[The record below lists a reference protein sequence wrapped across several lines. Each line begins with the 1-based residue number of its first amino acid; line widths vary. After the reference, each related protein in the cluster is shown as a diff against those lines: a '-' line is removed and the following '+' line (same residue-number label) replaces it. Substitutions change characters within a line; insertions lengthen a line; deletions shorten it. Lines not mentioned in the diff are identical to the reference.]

1 MTVTK
6 KIFAVSLACA
16 LLAANVYAQDD
27 WGSDDSAAEETS
39 EPTFWDRFKIS
50 GDANLAGRAYVGK
63 YVENKAVE
71 GADTPVYAIPKLK
84 LGFDYEGNAT
94 KFSSKLRFD
103 EQTLRYDNEMILD
116 EFSADLFVGN
126 WVLSAGKMKVVWGK
140 GDKLHVLDNF
150 NSNNY
155 YDFLVPDYLDRRNA
169 EYMFRAQYNSPRG
182 FRFEAI
188 YTPIMHGETYA
199 QKGPW
204 VPAKVNTLTQKVTAI
219 KSSQTLY
226 AAGSCPKAGVDPVTY
241 FPYGYNKDGTIN
253 YADVSLNA
261 QSLAALN
268 AASSFSA
275 DDLYPNTNSLRYGQF
290 GGYFNFTLGLFDF
303 GISYYNGR
311 YKSVSANGQAYAD
324 SQANIAASLTAYS
337 GYMKAAQEYAA
348 AGQAAAAQAAQAAA
362 MAALD
367 AAPKCYGDITLK
379 YDELQSFGLDM
390 QTALGP
396 FTIRAEGVY
405 NMTKDFFGSDPW
417 THNNSIGYLFGFDV
431 GLPIHNVTLNVQGT
445 GNYILSGT
453 SNVKAFINGYGFKE
467 LPETYTN
474 DVDYDPAGYHTNH
487 KIVVQL
493 QDTFYYEKITATVKA
508 IYGIEHYDLIVMP
521 EVSFKVRDG
530 WKASASGM
538 IIHCFDKNEYSEFY
552 GWLDNSF
559 VQLAVNYTF

>member
-6 KIFAVSLACA
+6 KLFALSLACA

-27 WGSDDSAAEETS
+27 WGSEDSSAEETA

-50 GDANLAGRAYVGK
+50 GDANVGGRGYIGK
-63 YVENKAVE
+63 FFENSNIQ
-71 GADTPVYAIPKLK
+71 GLDTPVYPLAKLK

-155 YDFLVPDYLDRRNA
+155 YDFLMPDYLDRRNS
-169 EYMFRAQYNSPRG
+169 EYMFRAQYNSPLG
-182 FRFEAI
+182 FRIEGI

-204 VPAKVNTLTQKVTAI
+204 VPAKVNTLTQKVTGV
-219 KSSQTLY
+219 KMSQLM
-226 AAGSCPKAGVDPVTY
+226 AALGAPITRGTDGSITYGDVT
-241 FPYGYNKDGTIN
+241 
-253 YADVSLNA
+253 SLNTT
-261 QSLAALN
+261 SLLALQQAN
-268 AASSFSA
+268 SFKA
-275 DDLYPNTNSLRYGQF
+275 DDLYPNLYQLKYGQF
-290 GGYFNFTLGLFDF
+290 GAYFNFTLGLFDF
-303 GISYYNGR
+303 GVSYYNGR

-324 SQANIAASLTAYS
+324 SQAAATMYNQYDAQAKAYGEGTAAGKQARKFANIFEAASRY
-337 GYMKAAQEYAA
+337 
-348 AGQAAAAQAAQAAA
+348 
-362 MAALD
+362 
-367 AAPKCYGDITLK
+367 YGDISLD
-379 YDELQSFGLDM
+379 YDRVQSFGLDM

-405 NMTKDFFGSDPW
+405 NMTADWDGSDPW
-417 THNNSIGYLFGFDV
+417 VHNHSIGYLFGFDV
-431 GLPIHNVTLNVQGT
+431 GLFHNVTLNVQGT
-445 GNYILSGT
+445 GSYILNGT
-453 SNVKAFINGYGFKE
+453 ANVKAFGIKE
-467 LPETYTN
+467 IPGTYTN

-521 EVSFKVRDG
+521 ELSFKIRDG
-530 WKASASGM
+530 WKITGSGL
-538 IIHCFDKNEYSEFY
+538 IIHNLYKDEYSEFN

>member
-1 MTVTK
+1 MTVCK

-27 WGSDDSAAEETS
+27 WGSDESSVEETS

-50 GDANLAGRAYVGK
+50 GDATLAGRGYVGK
-63 YVENKAVE
+63 FVENKAVE
-71 GADTPVYAIPKLK
+71 GGDTPVYAIPRFK

-94 KFSSKLRFD
+94 KFSSKIRLD

-155 YDFLVPDYLDRRNA
+155 YDFLVPDYLDRRNS
-169 EYMFRAQYNSPRG
+169 EYMFRAQYNSPLG
-182 FRFEAI
+182 FRVEGI
-188 YTPIMHGETYA
+188 YTPVMHAESYA

-204 VPAKVNTLTQKVTAI
+204 VPAKVTNLTNTVKQAQAAKILA
-219 KSSQTLY
+219 
-226 AAGSCPKAGVDPVTY
+226 AAGATG
-241 FPYGYNKDGTIN
+241 
-253 YADVSLNA
+253 SLNQA
-261 QSLAALN
+261 SLAALM
-268 AASSFSA
+268 AASSMSA
-275 DDLYPNTNSLRYGQF
+275 DDLYPNTFQLRYGQF

-311 YKSVSANGQAYAD
+311 YKQVSAD
-324 SQANIAASLTAYS
+324 VSDVILTAKTTMQ
-337 GYMKAAQEYAA
+337 GM
-348 AGQAAAAQAAQAAA
+348 
-362 MAALD
+362 
-367 AAPKCYGDITLK
+367 PKLK
-379 YDELQSFGLDM
+379 YDELQAFGLDM

-405 NMTKDFFGSDPW
+405 NMTKDFSGNDPW

-431 GLPIHNVTLNVQGT
+431 SLPIHNVTLNVQGT
-445 GNYILSGT
+445 GNYILGGGT
-453 SNVKAFINGYGFKE
+453 SNFKAYGIKE
-467 LPETYTN
+467 IPGTYTY

-487 KIVVQL
+487 KVVVQL

-521 EVSFKVRDG
+521 ELSFKVRDG
-530 WKASASGM
+530 WKITGSGL
-538 IIHCFDKNEYSEFY
+538 IIHNFDKEAHSEFK

>member
-1 MTVTK
+1 MTVCK

-27 WGSDDSAAEETS
+27 WGSDESSVEETS

-50 GDANLAGRAYVGK
+50 GDATLAGRGYVGK
-63 YVENKAVE
+63 YVENKSVE
-71 GADTPVYAIPKLK
+71 GGDTPVYALPRFK

-94 KFSSKLRFD
+94 KFSSKIRLD

-155 YDFLVPDYLDRRNA
+155 YDFLVPDYLDRRNS
-169 EYMFRAQYNSPRG
+169 EYMFRAQYNSPLG
-182 FRFEAI
+182 FRVEGI
-188 YTPIMHGETYA
+188 YTPVMHAESYA

-204 VPAKVNTLTQKVTAI
+204 VPAKVTNLTNTVKQAQAAKILA
-219 KSSQTLY
+219 
-226 AAGSCPKAGVDPVTY
+226 AAGATG
-241 FPYGYNKDGTIN
+241 
-253 YADVSLNA
+253 SLNQA
-261 QSLAALN
+261 SLAALM
-268 AASSFSA
+268 AASSMSA
-275 DDLYPNTNSLRYGQF
+275 DDLYPNTFQLRYGQF

-311 YKSVSANGQAYAD
+311 YKQVSAD
-324 SQANIAASLTAYS
+324 VSDVILTAQTTKQ
-337 GYMKAAQEYAA
+337 GM
-348 AGQAAAAQAAQAAA
+348 
-362 MAALD
+362 
-367 AAPKCYGDITLK
+367 PKLK
-379 YDELQSFGLDM
+379 YDELQAFGLDM

-405 NMTKDFFGSDPW
+405 NMTKDFSGNDPW

-431 GLPIHNVTLNVQGT
+431 SLPIHNVTLNVQGT
-445 GNYILSGT
+445 GNVILKKDKLGNFKLPILGT
-453 SNVKAFINGYGFKE
+453 EIPDTKQY
-467 LPETYTN
+467 
-474 DVDYDPAGYHTNH
+474 DVDYDPTGCYTNH

-493 QDTFYYEKITATVKA
+493 QDTFYYEKVTATVKA
-508 IYGIEHYDLIVMP
+508 IYGIERADLLLMP

-530 WKASASGM
+530 WKIAASGLV
-538 IIHCFDKNEYSEFY
+538 IHNFGTKEHSEFY

>member
-6 KIFAVSLACA
+6 KLFALSLACA
-16 LLAANVYAQDD
+16 LLAANIYAQDD
-27 WGSDDSAAEETS
+27 WGEDSSIEETS
-39 EPTFWDRFKIS
+39 EPTFWDRFKVS

-63 YVENKAVE
+63 YVEHEGVE
-71 GADTPVYAIPKLK
+71 GLDTPVYPIPKFK

-116 EFSADLFVGN
+116 EFSADMFVGN

-155 YDFLVPDYLDRRNA
+155 NDFLIPDYLDRRNA
-169 EYMFRAQYNSPRG
+169 EYMFRAQYNSPLG
-182 FRFEAI
+182 FRFEGI
-188 YTPIMHGETYA
+188 YTPMMHGETYA
-199 QKGPW
+199 SKGPW
-204 VPAKVNTLTQKVTAI
+204 VPAKVNTLTSKVKAI
-219 KSSQTLY
+219 KSSQIMY
-226 AAGSCPKAGVDPVTY
+226 ALGATRTYGANGSITY
-241 FPYGYNKDGTIN
+241 GSDGR
-253 YADVSLNA
+253 VSM
-261 QSLAALN
+261 AALN
-268 AASSFSA
+268 ALSQATSFSA
-275 DDLYPNTNSLRYGQF
+275 DDLYPDTHSLRYGQF

-303 GISYYNGR
+303 GVSYYNGR
-311 YKSVSANGQAYAD
+311 YKSVSANGQAYAN
-324 SQANIAASLTAYS
+324 SQAAIATAASYD
-337 GYMKAAQEYAA
+337 
-348 AGQAAAAQAAQAAA
+348 QAAAAYTAAGQYAAAAKAQAAA
-362 MAALD
+362 NVYKAI
-367 AAPKCYGDITLK
+367 APAYGDISLK
-379 YDELQSFGLDM
+379 YDEVQSFGLDM

-405 NMTKDFFGSDPW
+405 NMTKDFDGSDPW

-431 GLPIHNVTLNVQGT
+431 GLPIHNITLNVQGT
-445 GNYILSGT
+445 GTYILGGT
-453 SNVKAFINGYGFKE
+453 ANVKAFGIKE
-467 LPETYTN
+467 LPGTYTN

-521 EVSFKVRDG
+521 ELSFKVRDG
-530 WKASASGM
+530 WKITGSGL
-538 IIHCFDKNEYSEFY
+538 IIHNLDKNAYSEFN